1 VKSPPSFDLER
12 VALLLAEAL
21 GENGMLVGG
30 MAVGAHGYVRA
41 TDDVDFVARMPLTD
55 VRKRLQTLGIK
66 ATVHKGNVLDGD
78 FDCLK
83 GTVDGVRF
91 DVMPPLVALEWDR
104 AIEVPMTDKRRLRV
118 VDLDGLI
125 RLKLRA
131 QGPRDLM
138 DVAAL
143 TLRHPERLAAAREAA
158 RSYGALDRLDHWLAD
173 PRLRAELLET
183 GRRQKARKGPRNS
196 GRRRSGQNAT

>member
-1 VKSPPSFDLER
+1 MKAPPSFDLER
-12 VALLLAEAL
+12 VALLLAEVL
-21 GENGMLVGG
+21 GENGLLVGG

-55 VRKRLQTLGIK
+55 VRKRLQALGIK
-66 ATVHKGNVLDGD
+66 ATVHRGNLVEGD

-104 AIEVPMTDKRRLRV
+104 AIEVPMTEGRRLRV

-158 RSYGALDRLDHWLAD
+158 RSHGALDRLDHWLAD
-173 PRLRAELLET
+173 PRLRAEILET
-183 GRRQKARKGPRNS
+183 GKPAKAGK
-196 GRRRSGQNAT
+196 GRRPGGRGH

>member
-1 VKSPPSFDLER
+1 VKAPPAFDLER
-12 VALLLAEAL
+12 VALLLAEVL
-21 GENGMLVGG
+21 GENGVLVGG

-55 VRKRLQTLGIK
+55 VRRRLRTLGIK
-66 ATVHKGNVLDGD
+66 ATVHRGNLLEGD

-91 DVMPPLVALEWDR
+91 DVMPALVALDWDR
-104 AIEVPMTDKRRLRV
+104 AIEVPMTGKRRLRV

-131 QGPRDLM
+131 HGPRDLM

-143 TLRHPERLAAAREAA
+143 TLRHPERLAPAREVA
-158 RSYGALDRLDHWLAD
+158 RSHGVLDRLDQWIAD

-183 GRRQKARKGPRNS
+183 GRAEKARKARRTS
-196 GRRRSGQNAT
+196 GRRR

>member
-1 VKSPPSFDLER
+1 VKAAPSFDLER
-12 VALLLAEAL
+12 VALLLAEVL
-21 GENGMLVGG
+21 GESGMLVGG

-41 TDDVDFVARMPLTD
+41 TDDVDFVARIPLTE
-55 VRKRLQTLGIK
+55 VRKRLHALGIA
-66 ATVHKGNVLDGD
+66 ATVHRGNALEGD

-104 AIEVPMTDKRRLRV
+104 VIEVPMTEKRRLRV

-158 RSYGALDRLDHWLAD
+158 GSYGALDRLDRWLAD
-173 PRLRAELLET
+173 PRLQAEVLET
-183 GRRQKARKGPRNS
+183 GKPSNAKKGRRTS
-196 GRRRSGQNAT
+196 GRRR

>member
-1 VKSPPSFDLER
+1 
-12 VALLLAEAL
+12 
-21 GENGMLVGG
+21 

-41 TDDVDFVARMPLTD
+41 TDGVDFVTRMPLTD
-55 VRKRLQTLGIK
+55 VRERLLGRGIK
-66 ATVHKGNVLDGD
+66 AALHRGSVLEDD

-104 AIEVPMTDKRRLRV
+104 VIEVPMTQRRSLRV

-143 TLRHPERLAAAREAA
+143 TIRHPERLASARETA
-158 RSYGALDRLDHWLAD
+158 RSHGVLDRLDHWLAD
-173 PRLRAELLET
+173 PRLQAELLEA
-183 GRRQKARKGPRNS
+183 GRREKTRRGRPAVPSSAPQAERA
-196 GRRRSGQNAT
+196 RRRVRR

>member
-1 VKSPPSFDLER
+1 MKAPPAFDLER
-12 VALLLAEAL
+12 VALLLAEVL
-21 GENGMLVGG
+21 GENGVLVGG

-41 TDDVDFVARMPLTD
+41 TDDVDFVARMPLTE
-55 VRKRLQTLGIK
+55 VRERLRTLGIK
-66 ATVHKGNVLDGD
+66 ATIHRGNVLEGD

-83 GTVDGVRF
+83 GTVDGIRF

-104 AIEVPMTDKRRLRV
+104 AIEVPMTKKRRLRV

-143 TLRHPERLAAAREAA
+143 TLRHPERLVAVREVA
-158 RSYGALDRLDHWLAD
+158 RSHGVLERLDPWLAD
-173 PRLRAELLET
+173 PRLRAELPET
-183 GRRQKARKGPRNS
+183 GKGEKARKARRTS
-196 GRRRSGQNAT
+196 GRRR

>member
-1 VKSPPSFDLER
+1 VKAPPSLGLER

-21 GENGMLVGG
+21 GEDGVLVGG

-41 TDDVDFVARMPLTD
+41 TDDVDFVARVPLTQ
-55 VRKRLQTLGIK
+55 VRQRLHTLGIR
-66 ATVHKGNVLDGD
+66 ATVHRGNVLEGD

-83 GTVDGVRF
+83 GTLGGVRF
-91 DVMPPLVALEWDR
+91 EVMPPLVALEWDR
-104 AIEVPMTDKRRLRV
+104 AIAVLMTDKRRLRV

-131 QGPRDLM
+131 HGPRDLM

-143 TLRHPERLAAAREAA
+143 TIRHPERLASAREVA
-158 RSYGALDRLDHWLAD
+158 RSYGVLERLDHWLAD
-173 PRLRAELLET
+173 PRLRAEHREK
-183 GRRQKARKGPRNS
+183 GKREKARKGRRTS
-196 GRRRSGQNAT
+196 GRKR

>member
-1 VKSPPSFDLER
+1 VKGPPSFDLER
-12 VALLLAEAL
+12 VALLLAEVL
-21 GENGMLVGG
+21 GENGVLVGG
-30 MAVGAHGYVRA
+30 MAVGAHGYIRA
-41 TDDVDFVARMPLTD
+41 TDDVDFVARMPLAE
-55 VRKRLQTLGIK
+55 VRKRLQALGIK
-66 ATVHKGNVLDGD
+66 AALHKGSALEGD

-143 TLRHPERLAAAREAA
+143 TLRHPEQLAAAREAA
-158 RSYGALDRLDHWLAD
+158 RSHRVLDRLDHWLAD
-173 PRLRAELLET
+173 PRLRAEVLET
-183 GRRQKARKGPRNS
+183 GRRESGKKGRRKS
-196 GRRRSGQNAT
+196 GRKR

>member
-1 VKSPPSFDLER
+1 VKAPPTFDLER
-12 VALLLAEAL
+12 VALFLAEVL

-55 VRKRLQTLGIK
+55 VRKRLNTLGIK
-66 ATVHKGNVLDGD
+66 TTVHRGNVLEGD

-83 GTVDGVRF
+83 GTMDGVRF
-91 DVMPPLVALEWDR
+91 DVLPPLVALEWDR
-104 AIEVPMTDKRRLRV
+104 AIEVPMTEKGRLRV

-125 RLKLRA
+125 RLKLWA

-143 TLRHPERLAAAREAA
+143 TLRHPEHLALAREAA
-158 RSYGALDRLDHWLAD
+158 RSHGVLDRLDHWLAD

-183 GRRQKARKGPRNS
+183 GRREKAKKGRRTG
-196 GRRRSGQNAT
+196 GRRR

>member
-1 VKSPPSFDLER
+1 VKRPPSFNLER
-12 VALLLAEAL
+12 VALLLAEVL
-21 GENGMLVGG
+21 GENGVLVGG

-41 TDDVDFVARMPLTD
+41 TDDVDFVARMPLTE
-55 VRKRLQTLGIK
+55 VRHRLQARGIK
-66 ATVHKGNVLDGD
+66 ATVHKGNAQDGD

-131 QGPRDLM
+131 LGQRDLM

-143 TLRHPERLAAAREAA
+143 TLGHPDRRAQAREVA
-158 RSYGALDRLDHWLAD
+158 RSYGVLERLDHWLAD
-173 PRLRAELLET
+173 PRLRAELRETGSREKARKVRPIT
-183 GRRQKARKGPRNS
+183 GRRSQSRG
-196 GRRRSGQNAT
+196 

>member
-1 VKSPPSFDLER
+1 VKRPPSFDLER
-12 VALLLAEAL
+12 VALLLAEVL
-21 GENGMLVGG
+21 GENGVLVGG

-41 TDDVDFVARMPLTD
+41 TDDVDFVARIPLTD
-55 VRKRLQTLGIK
+55 VRNRLHALGIK
-66 ATVHKGNVLDGD
+66 AIVHKGNVQDGD

-125 RLKLRA
+125 RLKLHA

-143 TLRHPERLAAAREAA
+143 TLRHPERLAPAREVA
-158 RSYGALDRLDHWLAD
+158 RSHGILDRLDHWLAD

-183 GRRQKARKGPRNS
+183 GRREKARKGRPNS
-196 GRRRSGQNAT
+196 GRRR

>member
-1 VKSPPSFDLER
+1 MKGPPAFDLER
-12 VALLLAEAL
+12 VALLLAEVL

-30 MAVGAHGYVRA
+30 MAVGAHGYIRA
-41 TDDVDFVARMPLTD
+41 TDDVDFVARVPLTD
-55 VRKRLQTLGIK
+55 VRKRLQALGIK
-66 ATVHKGNVLDGD
+66 ATLHKGSVLEGD

-158 RSYGALDRLDHWLAD
+158 RSHRVLDRLDHWLAD
-173 PRLRAELLET
+173 PRLRAELLES
-183 GRRQKARKGPRNS
+183 GRREKARKGRRKS
-196 GRRRSGQNAT
+196 GRKR